1 MALWLGLNVHCFLW
15 PGNLFTVCK
24 SFFLHFGLEADIGT
38 DTVNLVECYN
48 YSNFRVHADY
58 PQVV

>member
-1 MALWLGLNVHCFLW
+1 MFIAFSGLVIHSMQIL
-15 PGNLFTVCK
+15 
-24 SFFLHFGLEADIGT
+24 FLHFGLAADIGT

-58 PQVV
+58 PQVA